1 MYNDYNVLLFGGVMR
16 IKNYDEITE
25 KWSQPNEEGL
35 KKSGKEPSSREDLLE
50 DVARRNEQP
59 IVVNGH
65 LDCDESS
72 AVWVT
77 SNAKF
82 ARFTIGEVR
91 RKREELEIENER

>member
-1 MYNDYNVLLFGGVMR
+1 MKFR
-16 IKNYDEITE
+16 KEAISRDE
-25 KWSQPNEEGL
+25 
-35 KKSGKEPSSREDLLE
+35 LLE

-59 IVVNGH
+59 IVVNGN

-77 SNAKF
+77 SNATF

-91 RKREELEIENER
+91 KKREELQLENER